1 MRNGSRNEARNHA
14 HAFDIAGAEPP
25 RLAQHAPR
33 PFQPGFARDGRCAA
47 LCAGDEI
54 ECGPDAQHAGSVQLV
69 EASRRE
75 QFLPW
80 RAQCDEAEP
89 GARGTNAFDRS
100 IGFAGIGIEP
110 RSWCKATR
118 DLQSPESFRQTPRRL
133 MQREIVRAQQKDRE
147 AFLSRLRADRFDEIG
162 AGRPLDP
169 RSHET
174 AQHDD
179 REPVGCDKS
188 GTAIGGA
195 KVCVLL
201 QLNNVIQVERA
212 DAEVV
217 AMLRGRHDRRDGFR
231 KRGNIDGDAMDSEA
245 RLQRYWRFRHVIP

>member
-1 MRNGSRNEARNHA
+1 
-14 HAFDIAGAEPP
+14 
-25 RLAQHAPR
+25 
-33 PFQPGFARDGRCAA
+33 
-47 LCAGDEI
+47 
-54 ECGPDAQHAGSVQLV
+54 
-69 EASRRE
+69 
-75 QFLPW
+75 
-80 RAQCDEAEP
+80 
-89 GARGTNAFDRS
+89 
-100 IGFAGIGIEP
+100 
-110 RSWCKATR
+110 
-118 DLQSPESFRQTPRRL
+118 

-147 AFLSRLRADRFDEIG
+147 AFLSRLRADRLDEIG

-212 DAEVV
+212 ADTIDETA
-217 AMLRGRHDRRDGFR
+217 AGSDGTL
-231 KRGNIDGDAMDSEA
+231 MVMPSTV
-245 RLQRYWRFRHVIP
+245 RLGCNDTGGSDMSIP